1 MDPLPPNPD
10 ALPTATEPPASSL
23 LSRLLNIVAA
33 PGDVFDE
40 IRPRPVA
47 LANWLAPTLLLA
59 VLGILSA
66 LWIGAQ
72 ESIKRQQAEMQDA
85 VFQKMVDSGKMT
97 QAQADQARQ
106 SGETGA
112 AFKKIIGAAF
122 APVATFI
129 GLFWSALLLWLGS
142 FVMRNRF
149 GYLRAVE
156 VVGLTSMIGLLGLIV
171 KTLLIVMMG
180 SLFAGPTP
188 ALLLKK
194 VDPLNTW
201 HGVLMALD
209 VFALWAMGVQAL
221 GLAKLTGASYG
232 KAAAWV
238 FGIWL
243 LIAGL
248 LFGVGFVVRKAFG
261 LG

>member
-1 MDPLPPNPD
+1 MDPLPPNPESP
-10 ALPTATEPPASSL
+10 ATAPEPRESSL
-23 LSRLLNIVAA
+23 LARLLNIVAA

-40 IRPRPVA
+40 IKPRPA
-47 LANWLAPTLLLA
+47 STANWLAPTLLVA
-59 VLGILSA
+59 VLGVFSA
-66 LWIGAQ
+66 LWIGSQ
-72 ESIKRQQAEMQDA
+72 ESIKRQQTEMQDA

-97 QAQADQARQ
+97 QAAADQARQ
-106 SGETGA
+106 GSETGA
-112 AFKKIIGAAF
+112 AVKKIVGAAF
-122 APVATFI
+122 APVGTFL
-129 GLFWSALLLWLGS
+129 GLFLSALLLWLGS

-171 KTLLIVMMG
+171 KTLLVVMMG

-194 VDPLNTW
+194 IDPMNSW

-243 LIAGL
+243 LLAGL
-248 LFGVGFVVRKAFG
+248 LFGVGLVVRKAFG
-261 LG
+261 FG

>member
-10 ALPTATEPPASSL
+10 TPPPAPETPASSL
-23 LSRLLNIVAA
+23 PARLMNIVAA

-40 IRPRPVA
+40 IKPRPVA
-47 LANWLAPTLLLA
+47 AANWLVPTLLLA

-66 LWIGAQ
+66 LWIGSQ
-72 ESIKRQQAEMQDA
+72 ESIKRQQLEMQDA
-85 VFQKMVDSGKMT
+85 VFQKLVDSGKMT

-106 SGETGA
+106 GGEASAGIKKVISA
-112 AFKKIIGAAF
+112 AA
-122 APVATFI
+122 APVITLLA
-129 GLFWSALLLWLGS
+129 LFWSALIVWLGS
-142 FVMRNRF
+142 FVLRQRF

-156 VVGLTSMIGLLGLIV
+156 IVGLAGMISVLGLIV
-171 KTLLIVMMG
+171 KSLLIVMLG

-194 VDPLNTW
+194 FDPMNTW
-201 HGVLMALD
+201 HGVLAALD
-209 VFALWAMGVQAL
+209 VFALWAMAVQAY

-243 LIAGL
+243 LIAGGM
-248 LFGVGFVVRKAFG
+248 FGVGLVFRKAMGF
-261 LG
+261 